1 MKLTVINKNA
11 STPSAPEANRGFLI
25 RLSRIDFLQLLPMLL
40 LLCVG
45 LFYIYS
51 TGHQVG
57 GNPSLWKKQL
67 FFIIVGFVIWAVL
80 ANIDYR
86 IWKQWA
92 LVAYAAGIASLTL
105 VLFFGECRW
114 GARRWFS
121 IFHMFSVQP
130 SEFAKL
136 AVLIMSA
143 WVLSLR
149 SFKINNL
156 GHVAGFLVITLIP
169 FSLILIEPDLG
180 SSVILWPIAGALLFT
195 ADLKWKWILIAVV
208 AILILIPSAYPF
220 LSGYQKERI
229 LVFLDP
235 SRDPSNKGWNS
246 RQSEL
251 AVGSGGLFGKGFF
264 QSTQSTL
271 GFLPKTVSNS
281 DFIFSVIAEETG
293 FVGSLVILGCYLLL
307 IASTLR
313 TAALAVDP
321 FGRYLAVGI
330 GTLLF
335 IHSFVNIG
343 MTVRLMPVTGLP
355 LPLVSLG
362 GTFVIN
368 TMIALGMLQ
377 SIYIHDRGA
386 TPAARKRAPSR

>member
-1 MKLTVINKNA
+1 MINKETRTRRPATTGSGFRNA
-11 STPSAPEANRGFLI
+11 LRHL
-25 RLSRIDFLQLLPMLL
+25 DYLQLAPMLCL
-40 LLCVG
+40 LVIG

-57 GNPSLWKKQL
+57 GKPDIWKKQI
-67 FFIIVGFVIWAVL
+67 FFISIGFAIWAVL
-80 ANIDYR
+80 ASIDYR

-92 LVAYAAGIASLTL
+92 LVVYLAGVVSLAL
-105 VLFFGECRW
+105 VLCFGEYRW

-136 AVLIMSA
+136 AVVVISA

-149 SFKINNL
+149 GFKINDL
-156 GHVAGFLVITLIP
+156 RHVAGFLAITLVP
-169 FSLILIEPDLG
+169 FVLVLVEPDLG
-180 SSVILWPIAGALLFT
+180 SSMILWPIAGALLF
-195 ADLKWKWILIAVV
+195 AAGLKWKWILIAVV
-208 AILILIPSAYPF
+208 ALLILIPASYPF
-220 LSGYQKERI
+220 LNGYQKERV

-235 SRDPSNKGWNS
+235 SRSPNNKGWNS

-251 AVGSGGLFGKGFF
+251 AVGSGGLFGKGLF

-271 GFLPKTVSNS
+271 GFIPKTVANS
-281 DFIFSVIAEETG
+281 DFIFSVIAEENG
-293 FVGSLVILGCYLLL
+293 FVGSLVVLGCYLLL
-307 IASTLR
+307 IASTMR
-313 TAALAVDP
+313 TAAIARDS
-321 FGRYLAVGI
+321 FGRYLAVGT

-335 IHSFVNIG
+335 VHSFVNIG

-362 GTFVIN
+362 GSFIVS
-368 TMIALGMLQ
+368 TMISLGILQ
-377 SIYIHDRGA
+377 SIHIRD
-386 TPAARKRAPSR
+386 SVE